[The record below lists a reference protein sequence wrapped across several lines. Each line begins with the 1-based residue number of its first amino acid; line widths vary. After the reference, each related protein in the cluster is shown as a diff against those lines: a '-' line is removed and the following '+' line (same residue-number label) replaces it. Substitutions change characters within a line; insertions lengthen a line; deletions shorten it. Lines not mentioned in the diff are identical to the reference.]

1 MHEAGDPSEKLDVLA
16 ARRGWREHE
25 KYDANRRIIEGDV
38 IRHVT
43 HETRGDADIRDEI
56 GAAVRNGEPPAQRR
70 AYLGLARFNGV
81 ENARDSVL
89 VSGAEGQTNEF
100 AQKVGFGVAAERNAY
115 ALR

>member
-1 MHEAGDPSEKLDVLA
+1 MLA
-16 ARRGWREHE
+16 ARRRRREDE
-25 KYDANRRIIEGDV
+25 KYDANGRVIEGDV
-38 IRHVT
+38 VRHVAY
-43 HETRGDADIRDEI
+43 ETSREAHVGDEI
-56 GAAVRNGEPPAQRR
+56 GAPVRHGEPSTQRR
-70 AYLGLARFNGV
+70 AYLGFTRFNGV

>member
-1 MHEAGDPSEKLDVLA
+1 MHEPGDPSEKLDVLA
-16 ARRGWREHE
+16 ARRRWRENE

-38 IRHVT
+38 VRHVA

-81 ENARDSVL
+81 ENARDSGL
-89 VSGAEGQTNEF
+89 VGGAEGQTNEF